1 MAIAL
6 TLERYLD
13 AKSVKYDVI
22 AHQPTNS
29 SGETAEIC
37 HIPGDR
43 LAKGVLLRDE
53 VGYALAVLP
62 ASHHIR
68 LSELR
73 RQFGDDVDLAT
84 EGEIEDLF
92 QDCVRG
98 AIPAI
103 GECYG
108 LDTVVDDSIEEQPE
122 VYFEGGDHAT
132 LVHMTHAQFAKM
144 TAAARHGS
152 FSEHHWSSV

>member
-13 AKSVKYDVI
+13 AHNVKYDVI
-22 AHQPTNS
+22 AHAPTNS
-29 SGETAEIC
+29 SMQTAKTCRIS
-37 HIPGDR
+37 GDR
-43 LAKGVLLRDE
+43 LAKAVLLRDD

-62 ASHHIR
+62 ASHQIR
-68 LSELR
+68 LAELK

-84 EGEIEDLF
+84 EREIEDLF
-92 QDCVRG
+92 QDCARG
-98 AIPAI
+98 AIPAL

-108 LDTVVDDSIEEQPE
+108 LDMVVDDIVEEQPE

-132 LVHMTHAQFAKM
+132 LIHMSNAQFAGL
-144 TAAARHGS
+144 TATARHGC
-152 FSEHHWSSV
+152 FSGRH